1 MRSAFVPVLL
11 AGLAT
16 ASVVS
21 AQEEAPP
28 AEGAPATEAAPAEP
42 AAEAAPAEAAPAAPA
57 EAAPAADAKPKKPP
71 YSLPWQ
77 LRPIAPG
84 NVARLDTSV
93 HLAKPKGADSGAMT
107 IATSLLF
114 SYKVMDNFAPL
125 VRLGYV
131 TYSPAEPPADGKSG
145 SAFLNP
151 VIGGLY
157 GLALSP
163 EMKLGLF
170 LGLALPLGSAGG
182 DEPEPENAAAL
193 GAGMAARR
201 YMDNAMFAT
210 NYLTPF
216 PGIGFAYVA
225 SGLTVQ
231 AEVTV
236 LQLMRM
242 KGKDVEPDSSKT
254 NLTTGLH
261 VGYFVIPEL
270 SLGAELN
277 YQRWLSKPKKPPV
290 ELRDSLTD
298 NLSVAIGPRVHLKM
312 GESMWIRPGIAYA
325 RFIDKPMGD
334 SDRFDSNHI
343 IQIDVPIAF

>member
-11 AGLAT
+11 VSLAT
-16 ASVVS
+16 ASV
-21 AQEEAPP
+21 ANAEEEAAPTG
-28 AEGAPATEAAPAEP
+28 GAPATETAPAEP
-42 AAEAAPAEAAPAAPA
+42 AAEASPAAPA
-57 EAAPAADAKPKKPP
+57 EAATAADVKPKKPP

-84 NVARLDTSV
+84 NVARLDTS
-93 HLAKPKGADSGAMT
+93 LQMYKPKGADSGGSV

-114 SYKVMDNFAPL
+114 SYKVTDSFAPL

-131 TYSPAEPPADGKSG
+131 THSPPAGDSG
-145 SAFLNP
+145 AAFLNP
-151 VIGGLY
+151 VVGGLY

-170 LGLALPLGSAGG
+170 LGLALPLGSNGG
-182 DEPEPENAAAL
+182 DDPKPEKAAAL

-216 PGIGFAYVA
+216 PGVGFAYVA

-242 KGKDVEPDSSKT
+242 KAKDIEKDSSKT
-254 NLTTGLH
+254 NLTAGLH

-277 YQRWLSKPKKPPV
+277 YQRWLSTPKTPPV
-290 ELRDSLTD
+290 ELRDSLKD
-298 NLSVAIGPRVHLKM
+298 NLSFAVGPRVHLKM
-312 GESMWIRPGIAYA
+312 GEKMWIRPGIAYA

-334 SDRFDSNHI
+334 SDRYDSNHI
-343 IQIDVPIAF
+343 IQIDVPLAF